1 MQPRKQR
8 TELDIVSRNRMMLF
22 TGGANIPLAEE
33 VAEVLGVALGD
44 LERSSFANGELYVR
58 PGESVR
64 GADCYVMQ
72 SHCQPMND
80 NIMEQLITIDALKRA
95 SARRITAVM
104 PYFGYSRQDK
114 KVRPREPISARL
126 VGDLFMTAG
135 ADRLVSVDLHTGQ
148 LQGFIHKPFDSLTAL
163 PIITDY
169 LSERLDGPTTVLS
182 PDAGGVKRAE
192 RYARFLD
199 ASVAFV
205 YKRRDPTQHNV
216 SSALEMA
223 GSVAGRHVVIVD
235 DIIDTA
241 GTVTNAAE
249 MVRDQGAISV
259 RIAATHGVFSEPA
272 VDRIKNA
279 PVEEVI
285 VTNTLPV
292 SAEALELDKIQVL
305 SIAPILAETLQAI
318 FMDSSVSEIF
328 LGENA

>member
-1 MQPRKQR
+1 
-8 TELDIVSRNRMMLF
+8 
-22 TGGANIPLAEE
+22 
-33 VAEVLGVALGD
+33 VAEALGVALGE
-44 LERSSFANGELYVR
+44 LERSRFANGEIYVR
-58 PGESVR
+58 PAESVR

-72 SHCQPMND
+72 SHCEPIND
-80 NIMEQLITIDALKRA
+80 NIMEQLITIDALNRA

-104 PYFGYSRQDK
+104 PFFGYGRQDK
-114 KVRPREPISARL
+114 KVRPREPITARL

-163 PIITDY
+163 PIITEY
-169 LSERLDGPTTVLS
+169 LSERLDGPTTVVS

-199 ASVAFV
+199 GDVAVV
-205 YKRRDPTQHNV
+205 YKRRDPVQHNV
-216 SSALEMA
+216 SEALEMA
-223 GSVAGRHVVIVD
+223 GTVAGRHAIIVD

-241 GTVTNAAE
+241 GTVSNAAE
-249 MVRDQGAISV
+249 LVREQGAISV
-259 RIAATHGVFSEPA
+259 RIAATHGVFSDPA
-272 VDRIKNA
+272 IDLLKNA

-292 SAEALELDKIQVL
+292 SQEVLELDKVQVL

>member
-1 MQPRKQR
+1 
-8 TELDIVSRNRMMLF
+8 MLF
-22 TGGANIPLAEE
+22 TGGANIELADE
-33 VAEVLGVALGD
+33 VGEFLGVALGE
-44 LERSSFANGELYVR
+44 LERSRFANGEIYVR
-58 PGESVR
+58 PAESVR

-72 SHCQPMND
+72 SHCEPMND
-80 NIMEQLITIDALKRA
+80 NLMEQLITIDALKRA

-104 PYFGYSRQDK
+104 PFFGYSRQDK
-114 KVRPREPISARL
+114 KVRPREPITARL

-148 LQGFIHKPFDSLTAL
+148 LQGFIHKPFDHLTAL

-169 LSERLDGPTTVLS
+169 LADKLEGPVTVLS

-192 RYARFLD
+192 RYARFLG

-216 SSALEMA
+216 STALEMA
-223 GSVAGRHVVIVD
+223 GSVAGRNVVIVD

-249 MVRDQGAISV
+249 MVREQGATSV

-272 VDRIKNA
+272 IDRLKNA

-292 SAEALELDKIQVL
+292 SAEARELDKVQVL

>member
-1 MQPRKQR
+1 
-8 TELDIVSRNRMMLF
+8 MMLF

-33 VAEVLGVALGD
+33 VAEVLGVSLGE
-44 LERSSFANGELYVR
+44 LERSHFANGEIYVR
-58 PGESVR
+58 PAESVR

-72 SHCQPMND
+72 SHCEPIND
-80 NIMEQLITIDALKRA
+80 NIMEQLITIDALNRA

-104 PYFGYSRQDK
+104 PFFGYSRQDK
-114 KVRPREPISARL
+114 KVRPREPITARL

-169 LSERLDGPTTVLS
+169 LSQKLNGQTTVVS

-205 YKRRDPTQHNV
+205 YKRRDPVLHNV
-216 SSALEMA
+216 SEAVELA
-223 GSVAGRHVVIVD
+223 GSVNGRHVVIVD

-249 MVRDQGAISV
+249 MVRDQGALSV

-272 VDRIKNA
+272 LDLLKNA

-292 SAEALELDKIQVL
+292 APEVLELDKLQVL

>member
-1 MQPRKQR
+1 
-8 TELDIVSRNRMMLF
+8 
-22 TGGANIPLAEE
+22 
-33 VAEVLGVALGD
+33 
-44 LERSSFANGELYVR
+44 
-58 PGESVR
+58 
-64 GADCYVMQ
+64 
-72 SHCQPMND
+72 
-80 NIMEQLITIDALKRA
+80 
-95 SARRITAVM
+95 M
-104 PYFGYSRQDK
+104 PFFGYSRQDK
-114 KVRPREPISARL
+114 KVRPREPITARL

-163 PIITDY
+163 PIITEY

-205 YKRRDPTQHNV
+205 YKRRDPVHHNV
-216 SSALEMA
+216 SEALEMA
-223 GSVAGRHVVIVD
+223 GSVSGRHVVIVD

-249 MVRDQGAISV
+249 MVRKQGAASV

-272 VDRIKNA
+272 LDLLKNA

-292 SAEALELDKIQVL
+292 AAEVLELDKIQVL

>member
-1 MQPRKQR
+1 
-8 TELDIVSRNRMMLF
+8 MMLF

-33 VAEVLGVALGD
+33 VAEVMGVALGD
-44 LERSSFANGELYVR
+44 LERSRFANGEIYVR
-58 PGESVR
+58 PAESVR
-64 GADCYVMQ
+64 GADCYVIQ
-72 SHCQPMND
+72 SHCEPMND

-104 PYFGYSRQDK
+104 PFFGYSRQDK
-114 KVRPREPISARL
+114 KVRPREPITARL

-163 PIITDY
+163 PIIIDY
-169 LSERLDGPTTVLS
+169 LSERLEGPTTVVS

-205 YKRRDPTQHNV
+205 YKRRDPVLHNV
-216 SSALEMA
+216 SAALEMA
-223 GSVAGRHVVIVD
+223 GSVEGRHVVIVD

-249 MVRDQGAISV
+249 MVRNQGAVSV

-272 VDRIKNA
+272 LDLLKNA

-292 SAEALELDKIQVL
+292 SAEVLELDKIQVL
-305 SIAPILAETLQAI
+305 SIAPVLAETLQAI

>member
-1 MQPRKQR
+1 M
-8 TELDIVSRNRMMLF
+8 DIVSRKRMLLF
-22 TGGANIPLAEE
+22 TGGANESLAEE
-33 VAEVLGVALGD
+33 VAEVMGVSLGSI
-44 LERSSFANGELYVR
+44 ERSRFANGEIYVR
-58 PGESVR
+58 PNESVR
-64 GADCYVMQ
+64 GADCFVMQ
-72 SHCQPMND
+72 SHCEPMND
-80 NIMEQLITIDALKRA
+80 NIMEQLITIDALNRA

-104 PYFGYSRQDK
+104 PFFGYSRQDK
-114 KVRPREPISARL
+114 KALPREPITARL

-148 LQGFIHKPFDSLTAL
+148 LQGFIHKPFDHLTAL

-169 LSERLDGPTTVLS
+169 LSTRVQGPITVLS

-205 YKRRDPTQHNV
+205 YKRRDPVHHNV
-216 SSALEMA
+216 SEALEMA
-223 GSVAGRHVVIVD
+223 GSVEGRHVVIVD

-249 MVRDQGAISV
+249 LVKDQGAISV

-272 VDRIKNA
+272 LDRLKNA
-279 PVEEVI
+279 PIEEVI
-285 VTNTLPV
+285 VSNTLPV
-292 SAEALELDKIQVL
+292 SPEVLELDKVQVL
-305 SIAPILAETLQAI
+305 SIAPILAEALQAI
-318 FMDSSVSEIF
+318 FMDTSVSDIF

>member
-1 MQPRKQR
+1 M
-8 TELDIVSRNRMMLF
+8 DIVSRKRMMLF
-22 TGGANIPLAEE
+22 SGGANLPLAEE
-33 VAEVLGVALGD
+33 VAEVMGVSLGA
-44 LERSSFANGELYVR
+44 LERSRFANGEIYVR
-58 PGESVR
+58 PTESVR
-64 GADCYVMQ
+64 GADCFVMQ
-72 SHCQPMND
+72 SHCEPMND
-80 NIMEQLITIDALKRA
+80 NIMEQLITIDALTRA

-104 PYFGYSRQDK
+104 PFFGYSRQDK
-114 KVRPREPISARL
+114 KVLPREPITARL
-126 VGDLFMTAG
+126 ISDLFMTAG

-148 LQGFIHKPFDSLTAL
+148 LQGFINKPFDHLTAL

-169 LSERLDGPTTVLS
+169 LSQRIEGPTTVLS

-205 YKRRDPTQHNV
+205 YKRRDPAAHNT
-216 SSALEMA
+216 STALAMA
-223 GSVAGRHVVIVD
+223 GSVQGRHVVIVD

-241 GTVTNAAE
+241 GTVCNAAE
-249 MVRDQGAISV
+249 MVRAQGAVSV
-259 RIAATHGVFSEPA
+259 RIAATHGVFSEPSI
-272 VDRIKNA
+272 DLLKNA
-279 PVEEVI
+279 SVEEVI

-292 SAEALELDKIQVL
+292 SDAILELDNVQVL

>member
-1 MQPRKQR
+1 
-8 TELDIVSRNRMMLF
+8 MMLF
-22 TGGANIPLAEE
+22 TGGANLPLAEE
-33 VAEVLGVALGD
+33 VAETLGVALGE
-44 LERSSFANGELYVR
+44 LERSRFANGEIYVR
-58 PGESVR
+58 PAESVR
-64 GADCYVMQ
+64 GADCYVIQ
-72 SHCQPMND
+72 SHCDPIND
-80 NIMEQLITIDALKRA
+80 RIMEQLITIDALNRA

-104 PYFGYSRQDK
+104 PFFGYSRQDK
-114 KVRPREPISARL
+114 KVRPREPITARL

-163 PIITDY
+163 PIITEY

-205 YKRRDPTQHNV
+205 YKRRDPAQHNV
-216 SSALEMA
+216 SEALEMA
-223 GSVAGRHVVIVD
+223 GSVSGRHVVIVD

-249 MVRDQGAISV
+249 MVRHQGAASV

-272 VDRIKNA
+272 LDLLKNA

-285 VTNTLPV
+285 VTNTLPLTPEV
-292 SAEALELDKIQVL
+292 LELDKIQVL